1 MDDKS
6 ISHFSFL
13 YQICEDICKTFVKTP
28 HFLYIQQYLPDISS
42 LYNDN
47 TILADAC
54 KYEILS
60 KPTNTSF

>member
-13 YQICEDICKTFVKTP
+13 YQICEDICKTFVKTLL
-28 HFLYIQQYLPDISS
+28 FLYIQQYLPDISS

-54 KYEILS
+54 KY
-60 KPTNTSF
+60 